1 MKEVEMDLV
10 VMILAGGGGTRFW
23 PLSTEEKPK
32 QFLKLFGDRSLLQK
46 SFDRVCDIIPPQRI
60 LVLTNM
66 AFIDL
71 VKEQLPEI
79 PSENVIGEPMVRDTA
94 AAICLGAMLS
104 HKRFGNPVIATLTA
118 DHMIEPIDIFHKTL
132 LSAARMA
139 RESETLYTF
148 GIQPTYPATGYGYL
162 ELGTKVADD
171 EGIEHFQ
178 LVSFKEK
185 PDMETASHYVEEGRF
200 YWNSGMFVWT
210 TTAILREIETYIP
223 HHLRA
228 ISEAVMFEHTPQWD
242 SALKKVFESL
252 ETISIDYAVMEKAQG
267 VRCVVSKFSW
277 IDVGSWQALKDF
289 LPHDDAENCCRGKAF
304 TLDCKGNLV
313 FCENPIETVMLIG
326 VQDLVVVRAGQRTLV
341 AHKDRSEEIKK
352 LVKIMQNN

>member
-1 MKEVEMDLV
+1 MDLV

-32 QFLKLFGDRSLLQK
+32 QFLKLFGDRSLLQE
-46 SFDRVCDIIPPQRI
+46 SFDRICDLIPHQQI
-60 LVLTNM
+60 LVLTNL

-71 VKEQLPEI
+71 VREQLPEI
-79 PSENVIGEPMVRDTA
+79 PPENIIGEPILRDTA
-94 AAICLGAMLS
+94 AAVCLGTVLS
-104 HKRFGNPVIATLTA
+104 HKRFGNSIIATLTA
-118 DHMIEPIDIFHKTL
+118 DHIIEPIDAFHKTL

-139 RESETLYTF
+139 HESETLYTF

-185 PDMETASHYVEEGRF
+185 PDRETASHYVDEGRF

-210 TTAILREIETYIP
+210 TKTIIREIETHIP
-223 HHLRA
+223 NHLRA
-228 ISEAVMFEHTPQWD
+228 ISEAVRFEHTPQWA
-242 SALKKVFESL
+242 SALKKAFESL
-252 ETISIDYAVMEKAQG
+252 EPISIDYAVMEKAQE
-267 VRCVVSKFSW
+267 VRCIVSKFSW
-277 IDVGSWQALKDF
+277 IDVGSWQALKDL
-289 LPHDDAENCCRGKAF
+289 LPHDDAGNCCRGQA
-304 TLDCKGNLV
+304 LIQDAKGNLV
-313 FCENPIETVMLIG
+313 FCENPKEAVMLIG
-326 VQDLVVVRAGQRTLV
+326 VKDLIVVRVGQRTLI

-352 LVKIMQNN
+352 LVQIMRNNSY